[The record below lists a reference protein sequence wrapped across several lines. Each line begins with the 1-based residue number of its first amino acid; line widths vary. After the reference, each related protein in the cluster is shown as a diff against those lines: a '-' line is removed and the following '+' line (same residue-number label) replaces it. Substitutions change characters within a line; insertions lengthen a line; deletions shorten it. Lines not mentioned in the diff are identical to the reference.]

1 MSAAAEL
8 KILTELED
16 KVALVIGT
24 RPGIVMFSPIIRE
37 FGRRGLPFFVLH
49 TGQHYSHNM
58 DRQLFEDLELPDPD
72 YRFDSVADA
81 RLHGAQTAEM
91 LRLCE
96 EVFMTERPRLVLV
109 GGDANTNLAAGLAAR
124 KLHVQLG
131 HVEAG
136 ERSYDWRMPEEH
148 NRVLLDN
155 ISEYLFTTNEKG
167 AANLRSGAVRGRIV
181 VSGNPI
187 VDATMENLA
196 ITAQRTTVIEELGLT
211 HGAYF
216 LMTVHRE
223 ENVDSEEALRE
234 ILEGIR
240 LVRQAHEEPVVF
252 AAHPRTLNR
261 LEQFDLMPFVESI
274 DGLRV
279 IEAQGYLSF
288 LSLAAN
294 ASLIL
299 TDSGG
304 VQQEACI
311 LRVPCVTLRATTEW
325 TESVERGAN
334 LLAGTSPDAI
344 LQAVQAMRDVERVWD
359 NPFGDGKAAA
369 KIADVVEEALDPA
382 RRWDGPEIL
391 DVSGG
396 EVMAAQLASEQQPA

>member
-1 MSAAAEL
+1 
-8 KILTELED
+8 
-16 KVALVIGT
+16 
-24 RPGIVMFSPIIRE
+24 
-37 FGRRGLPFFVLH
+37 
-49 TGQHYSHNM
+49 
-58 DRQLFEDLELPDPD
+58 
-72 YRFDSVADA
+72 
-81 RLHGAQTAEM
+81 
-91 LRLCE
+91 
-96 EVFMTERPRLVLV
+96 
-109 GGDANTNLAAGLAAR
+109 
-124 KLHVQLG
+124 
-131 HVEAG
+131 
-136 ERSYDWRMPEEH
+136 
-148 NRVLLDN
+148 
-155 ISEYLFTTNEKG
+155 
-167 AANLRSGAVRGRIV
+167 
-181 VSGNPI
+181 
-187 VDATMENLA
+187 MENLA
-196 ITAQRTTVIEELGLT
+196 IPAQRTTLIEELGLT

-240 LVRQAHEEPVVF
+240 LVRQAYEEPVVF

-261 LEQFDLMPFVESI
+261 LEQFDLMPFVETI
-274 DGLRV
+274 DGLRL

-311 LRVPCVTLRATTEW
+311 LRVPCVTLRDTTEW

-344 LQAVQAMRDVERVWD
+344 LQAVQTMRDVERVWD

-396 EVMAAQLASEQQPA
+396 DGMAVPSQEQPA